1 MESSAQYID
10 SGTDYESAGTL
21 KSESFGR
28 KALRRFLRHKLAVC
42 GIIIFT
48 LILLGT
54 IFIPIHNMNAAFDL
68 NFMEI
73 SKKPSRAH
81 WLGTDSTGRDIF
93 IRLMLGGRVSLAVG
107 FVSVVFSA
115 AIGIVLGGLAGYMGG
130 KVDMIIMRFTDTVM
144 CFPFL
149 IIAMTLVTVLGP
161 SVVNTIIA
169 IALLNWCSTARITRG
184 QFLSLREQQ
193 FIEADR
199 CLGIKDRKIIFA
211 HILPNALSPIIVN
224 TTFNMANAIMSE
236 ASLSF
241 LGLGVSLPTPSW
253 GNMLKDASSLVTL
266 RTMPWVWIPAGLMI
280 ALTVLSI
287 NFIGDG
293 LRDALD
299 PRMDL

>member
-1 MESSAQYID
+1 VGDLGKPESGYTEADEII
-10 SGTDYESAGTL
+10 

-28 KALRRFLRHKLAVC
+28 KAFRRFLRHKLAVS
-42 GIIIFT
+42 GVIVFVLIIFASV
-48 LILLGT
+48 IL
-54 IFIPIHNMNAAFDL
+54 PIYNTSAAFDL
-68 NFMEI
+68 NFPEI
-73 SKKPSRAH
+73 GQKPSFKH
-81 WLGTDSTGRDIF
+81 WIGTDSTGRDIF
-93 IRLMLGGRVSLAVG
+93 KRLMLGGRVSLMVG
-107 FVSVVFSA
+107 FVSVLFSA
-115 AIGIVLGGLAGYMGG
+115 VIGIILGGLAGYMGG
-130 KVDMIIMRFTDTVM
+130 KTDMIIMRLTDTVM

-161 SVVNTIIA
+161 SITNTIIA
-169 IALLNWCSTARITRG
+169 IALLNWCGTARITRG
-184 QFLSLREQQ
+184 ELLYLREQQ

-199 CLGIKDRKIIFA
+199 CLGIGDGKIIFL

-236 ASLSF
+236 AALSF

-253 GNMLKDASSLVTL
+253 GNMLKDAASLVTL

-293 LRDALD
+293 LRDAMD